1 MIAESW
7 VLEILKQDD
16 GLKMS
21 LYDRVD
27 AASTLRHFSQSRPS
41 FDEIHRICEEVTLLL
56 NKSGKQGLLA
66 HDSFKELL
74 KCGKLLWD
82 MLLTPQV
89 KTKLK
94 SSRIPDLVLSIDEEL
109 VDIPWELLYD
119 GGSFLCLNYN
129 LGRLVRTK
137 REMAPVEYRGYSSVL
152 KMLILANPTD
162 DLRGAYLEGINIRNQ
177 FDRKR
182 ENVRI
187 DFKSTSID
195 RLYVKKNLCDYDVVH
210 FAGHCEFDRDDPGE
224 TGWVLSDGKFTTQDI
239 LNMGTDSTLPSL
251 IFSNACHS
259 ADAETQ
265 LIEDDYQEKSF
276 SLASA
281 FLFSGVRHY
290 IGSIR
295 RVEDASSLGFAKEL
309 YAHLISGKSVG
320 ESMRLARLKLIKEQ
334 GVSALPW
341 ASYLLYGD
349 PNFVLFKGK
358 AKIPSVGK
366 VKSIFKNKKLVS
378 WGIGSL
384 AALCLSIF
392 LYMWLPSVNPSAYFM
407 YSKARNSFLTGAN
420 DQALITAK
428 AIVAKNPNFLDA
440 YPLIGDTYQR
450 LGDKENALKYYFDYM
465 RASEKRKD
473 TLSLTAAYV
482 GIGWIYYL
490 QGDPDKAFKFYDR
503 ALNLSRHNGDK
514 LNEADALGK
523 LALWH
528 MDKNNYGLA
537 LEYLTKSSEI
547 NRARQFVWRHKYN
560 LACDYFNLGYL
571 FTEKEDYQTA
581 REFYDKSFK
590 LFVSLKLK
598 YELSDYYFNIGEIY
612 SFQKEYQKALD
623 CYNKGLDIDKSLGHK
638 PNIAGDYNMIG
649 ELYAEMDNPKQAEEY
664 YNRAITL
671 AKEINYR
678 PEIAL
683 GYYNLGLMY
692 KKMGRKNKAREN
704 LRQAQEIYR
713 VIDPLKYQ
721 QIKLEFASMDNPS

>member
-7 VLEILKQDD
+7 VLEILKHDD

-21 LYDRVD
+21 LYGRAD

-41 FDEIHRICEEVTLLL
+41 FDEIHRVCEEVTLLL
-56 NKSGKQGLLA
+56 NKCGKQGLLA

-82 MLLTPQV
+82 ILLTPQV

-210 FAGHCEFDRDDPGE
+210 FAGHCEFDREDPFE

-259 ADAETQ
+259 ADAGAQ
-265 LIEDDYQEKSF
+265 LVEDDYQEKSF

-309 YAHLISGKSVG
+309 YAQLISGKSVG

-334 GVSALPW
+334 GVNALPW

-358 AKIPSVGK
+358 AKMPAARK

-378 WGIGSL
+378 WGAGSF
-384 AALCLSIF
+384 AAICLSVF

-407 YSKARNSFLTGAN
+407 YSKARSSFLTGAN

-428 AIVAKNPNFLDA
+428 AIIAKNPNFLDA

-482 GIGWIYYL
+482 GIGWVYYL
-490 QGDPDKAFKFYDR
+490 QGDYDKAFKFYDR
-503 ALNLSRHNGDK
+503 ALNLSRKNGDK
-514 LNEADALGK
+514 LNEADVLGK
-523 LALWH
+523 LALWQ
-528 MDKNNYGLA
+528 MDKNDYGLA

-547 NRARQFVWRHKYN
+547 NRAHQNVWRHKYN

-590 LFVSLKLK
+590 LFVSLKLR

-623 CYNKGLDIDKSLGHK
+623 CYKKGLDIDESLGHK
-638 PNIAGDYNMIG
+638 PNIAG
-649 ELYAEMDNPKQAEEY
+649 
-664 YNRAITL
+664 
-671 AKEINYR
+671 
-678 PEIAL
+678 
-683 GYYNLGLMY
+683 
-692 KKMGRKNKAREN
+692 RKRSTA
-704 LRQAQEIYR
+704 
-713 VIDPLKYQ
+713 
-721 QIKLEFASMDNPS
+721 